1 MKITKVE
8 VIPVNMF
15 LYVKIHTDEGITGL
29 GESGA
34 WGFLDASAEAVRTF
48 ETYLVGKDPL
58 QIEHHWQYM
67 YRCFH
72 FRGAAIMGA
81 LSAIDIALWDIAGK
95 YFNVPTYT
103 LLGGQCRDK
112 VRVYYHVSGETTE
125 ELISE
130 CVKAKE
136 SGYNAVGH
144 LSPFLDEPRSKPY
157 SMTYTSMINEAADRV
172 GMIREAVGDDVDLCL
187 ELHRRMKPGE
197 AITFAHAVEK
207 YNPFF
212 LEDPIV
218 PDNFD
223 SMALIA
229 NRINVPIA
237 TGERIH
243 TIQEFEMLFARNA
256 MAYARTSVCL
266 CGGITGS
273 KKIAAIA
280 EAHGVQIVPH
290 NPLSPVSTAA
300 CLQVAIST
308 ENFAIQELPD
318 HSGISATEKYTSTN
332 VVNKNEFKQSDLVT
346 WVPTV
351 KDGYA
356 NIPTS
361 PGIGI
366 ELVDSVIKNYPYK
379 RRTINTRLSKDG
391 SIVDQ

>member
-1 MKITKVE
+1 MKITDIE
-8 VIPVNMF
+8 IIPVNRF
-15 LYVKIHTDEGITGL
+15 LYVKVFTDEGITGL

-34 WGFLDASAEAVRTF
+34 WGFLDASAEAINTF
-48 ETYLVGKDPL
+48 KTYLIGKDPL

-81 LSAIDIALWDIAGK
+81 ISAIDIALWDIAGK
-95 YFNVPTYT
+95 HYKVPTYK
-103 LLGGQCRDK
+103 LIGGQCRDK

-125 ELISE
+125 ELINE

-136 SGYNAVGH
+136 LGYNAVGH

-157 SMTYTSMINEAADRV
+157 FKTYTGMINEAVDRV
-172 GMIREAVGDDVDLCL
+172 RMIREAVGDDVDLCL

-197 AITFAHAVEK
+197 AIAFGHGVEK

-229 NRINVPIA
+229 NKINVPIA

-243 TIQEFEMLFARNA
+243 TIQEFEMLLSRNA
-256 MAYARTSVCL
+256 MSYARTSVCI
-266 CGGITGS
+266 CGGITGT

-300 CLQVAIST
+300 CIQIAAST
-308 ENFAIQELPD
+308 ENFAVQELPD
-318 HSGISATEKYTSTN
+318 HSGVSATERYTSTD
-332 VVNKNEFKQSDLVT
+332 VVSKDKFKQSDMVT
-346 WVPTV
+346 WIPTV
-351 KDGYA
+351 KDGFVDL
-356 NIPTS
+356 PTE

-366 ELVDSVIKNYPYK
+366 ELVDDIVKKYPYE
-379 RRTINTRLSKDG
+379 RRVINTRLSVDG

>member
-1 MKITKVE
+1 MRITDIK
-8 VIPVNMF
+8 VIPVNRF
-15 LYVKIHTDEGITGL
+15 LYVKVFTDEGITGI

-34 WGFLDASAEAVRTF
+34 WGFLDASAEAVNSF
-48 ETYLVGKDPL
+48 KTYLIGKDPL

-81 LSAIDIALWDIAGK
+81 ISALDIALWDIAGK
-95 YFNVPTYT
+95 YFNVPTYM
-103 LLGGQCRDK
+103 LLGGKCRDK
-112 VRVYYHVSGETTE
+112 VRTYYHVSGETTE
-125 ELISE
+125 ELIAN
-130 CVKAKE
+130 CAKAKE
-136 SGYNAVGH
+136 QGYNAIGH

-157 SMTYTSMINEAADRV
+157 FLPYTKMINEAVDRV
-172 GMIREAVGDDVDLCL
+172 RMIREAVGDEVDLCL
-187 ELHRRMKPGE
+187 ELHRRMKPAE
-197 AITFAHAVEK
+197 AIAFAHAVEK

-243 TIQEFEMLFARNA
+243 TIQEFEMLLSRNA
-256 MAYARTSVCL
+256 MAYARTSTCL
-266 CGGITGS
+266 CGGITGT

-280 EAHGVQIVPH
+280 EAHGVQLVPH

-300 CLQVAIST
+300 CIQIAVAI

-318 HSGISATEKYTSTN
+318 HEGISATERYTSTN
-332 VVNKNEFKQSDLVT
+332 VIRQDEFKQSDMVT
-346 WVPTV
+346 WVP
-351 KDGYA
+351 KAENGFID
-356 NIPTS
+356 IPKQ

-366 ELVDSVIKNYPYK
+366 ELVEDVEIKYPYK
-379 RRTINTRLSKDG
+379 RRVINTRLSIDG